1 MSTQVT
7 LTYDGGIATGGRML
21 LYEYGRSQY
30 AFSRI
35 LTTVERYR
43 RSREILER
51 VTPSKRVD
59 LVVSAP
65 KKGSF
70 KLDVEVDTPVK
81 DNTPSFDALFALVLD
96 RLIPP
101 GEEFVDLVKSLAKIR
116 LAEIRD
122 DNITGKEPLERQIR
136 QIELA
141 ATGET
146 YDVATAYALVRWAR
160 RSPNRAIARA
170 EWSQEELERAEKLLA
185 SDMKRKQ
192 LVDHHKG
199 NVDGADIDKLAGRV
213 RPIFKELAVPLG
225 KSAEVINIGDDGDKA
240 SLYRFDQR
248 RLRAINERLLD
259 EEEVEL
265 TVKIKNFD
273 VESST
278 GSFRSDEFKGVRR
291 FSLDPTNKDDI
302 QSEIILGMEQGS
314 IDLLCAV
321 YTDANGIVSSYLVR
335 GIVDNYRGL

>member
-1 MSTQVT
+1 
-7 LTYDGGIATGGRML
+7 ML

-43 RSREILER
+43 RSREIIDR
-51 VTPSKRVD
+51 VVPSKRVD
-59 LVVSAP
+59 LIVSAP

-70 KLDVEVDTPVK
+70 QLDVDVDTPAK

-101 GEEFVDLVKSLAKIR
+101 GEEFLDLVKSLAKIR
-116 LAEIRD
+116 LAEIRTEE
-122 DNITGKEPLERQIR
+122 ITGAAVSDHLAR

-146 YDVATAYALVRWAR
+146 YDVATAFALVRWAR
-160 RSPNRAIARA
+160 RSPNRALARA
-170 EWSQEELERAEKLLA
+170 DWSQEELERAEKLLA

-199 NVDGADIDKLAGRV
+199 QVDGADIDKLAGRV

-225 KSAEVINIGDDGDKA
+225 KSADVINIGADDDK
-240 SLYRFDQR
+240 SGLYRFDRR
-248 RLRAINERLLD
+248 RLQAINERHLD
-259 EEEVEL
+259 AEEVEL

-278 GSFRSDEFKGVRR
+278 GSFRSEEFKGVRR
-291 FSLDPTNKDDI
+291 FSLDPTTKDTI
-302 QSEIILGMEQGS
+302 QSEIIIGMERGS
-314 IDLLCAV
+314 IDVVCAV
-321 YTDANGIVSSYLVR
+321 YTDSNGIISSYLVR
-335 GIVDNYRGL
+335 NVA

>member
-1 MSTQVT
+1 MSTRVA
-7 LTYDGGIATGGRML
+7 LTYDGGIAAGGRML

-43 RSREILER
+43 RSREIIDR
-51 VTPSKRVD
+51 VSPSKRVD
-59 LVVSAP
+59 LIVSAP

-70 KLDVEVDTPVK
+70 QLDVDVDTPTK
-81 DNTPSFDALFALVLD
+81 DNTPTFDALFALVLD

-101 GEEFVDLVKSLAKIR
+101 GEEFLDLVKSLAKIR
-116 LAEIRD
+116 LAEIQED
-122 DNITGKEPLERQIR
+122 AITGPAVSDHLTR

-141 ATGET
+141 AAGET
-146 YDVATAYALVRWAR
+146 YDVTTAFALVRWAR
-160 RSPNRAIARA
+160 RSPNRALARA
-170 EWSQEELERAEKLLA
+170 DWSQDELERAERLLA

-199 NVDGADIDKLAGRV
+199 QVDGADIDKLAGRV

-225 KSAEVINIGDDGDKA
+225 KSADVINIGGADDKA
-240 SLYRFDQR
+240 GLYRFDQR
-248 RLRAINERLLD
+248 RLRSINERHLD
-259 EEEVEL
+259 EEEIEL

-278 GSFRSDEFKGVRR
+278 GSFRSDDFKGVRR
-291 FSLDPTNKDDI
+291 FSLDPTTKDEI
-302 QSEIILGMEQGS
+302 QSEIILGMEHGS
-314 IDLLCAV
+314 IDIVCAV
-321 YTDANGIVSSYLVR
+321 YTDSNGIISSYLVR
-335 GIVDNYRGL
+335 SVT

>member
-1 MSTQVT
+1 MSTRVA
-7 LTYDGGIATGGRML
+7 LTYDGGIAAGGRML

-43 RSREILER
+43 RSREIIER
-51 VTPSKRVD
+51 VSPSKRVD
-59 LVVSAP
+59 LIVSAP
-65 KKGSF
+65 RKGSF
-70 KLDVEVDTPVK
+70 QLDVDVDTPTK

-101 GEEFVDLVKSLAKIR
+101 GEEFLDLIKSLAKIR
-116 LAEIRD
+116 LAEIR
-122 DNITGKEPLERQIR
+122 NEETTGTAVTDRQVS

-141 ATGET
+141 AAGET

-170 EWSQEELERAEKLLA
+170 EWSQDELERAEKLLA

-199 NVDGADIDKLAGRV
+199 QVDGADIDKLAGRV

-225 KSAEVINIGDDGDKA
+225 KSADVINIGGEEDKA
-240 SLYRFDQR
+240 GLYRFDQR
-248 RLRAINERLLD
+248 RLRVINERMLD
-259 EEEVEL
+259 KEEVEL

-278 GSFRSDEFKGVRR
+278 GSFRSEDFKGVRR
-291 FSLDPTNKDDI
+291 FSLDPTTKDEI
-302 QSEIILGMEQGS
+302 QSQIIFGMEHGS
-314 IDLLCAV
+314 IDIICAV
-321 YTDANGIVSSYLVR
+321 YTDSNGIVSSYLVR
-335 GIVDNYRGL
+335 EVIQ

>member
-1 MSTQVT
+1 MSTRVA
-7 LTYDGGIATGGRML
+7 LTYDGRIASGGRML

-43 RSREILER
+43 RSREIIER
-51 VTPSKRVD
+51 VSPSKRVD
-59 LVVSAP
+59 LVVSTP
-65 KKGSF
+65 KQGSF
-70 KLDVEVDTPVK
+70 QLDIDVDTPPR

-101 GEEFVDLVKSLAKIR
+101 GEEFLDLVKSLAKIR
-116 LAEIRD
+116 LAEIRSEE
-122 DNITGKEPLERQIR
+122 ITGNAPSASQVR

-141 ATGET
+141 ASGET

-170 EWSQEELERAEKLLA
+170 DWTQDELDRAEKLLA

-199 NVDGADIDKLAGRV
+199 MIDGADIDKLAGRV

-225 KSAEVINIGDDGDKA
+225 KSADVINIGGEGDKA
-240 SLYRFDQR
+240 ALYRFDHR
-248 RLRAINERLLD
+248 RLRVINERMLD

-265 TVKIKNFD
+265 VVKIKNFD

-278 GSFRSDEFKGVRR
+278 GSFRSDDFKGVRR
-291 FSLDPTNKDDI
+291 FSLDPTTKDEI
-302 QSEIILGMEQGS
+302 QSKIILGMEQGS
-314 IDLLCAV
+314 IALLCAV
-321 YTDANGIVSSYLVR
+321 YTDSNGIISSYLVR
-335 GIVDNYRGL
+335 DAL